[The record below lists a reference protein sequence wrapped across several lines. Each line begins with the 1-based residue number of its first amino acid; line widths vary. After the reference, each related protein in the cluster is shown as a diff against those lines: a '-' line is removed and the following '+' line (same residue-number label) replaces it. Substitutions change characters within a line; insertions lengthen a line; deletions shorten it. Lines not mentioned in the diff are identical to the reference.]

1 MAGDADV
8 RDASSR
14 QRRAGPPTAP
24 SPDQAS
30 AADRAPGRPPD
41 QPAARGPL
49 HTRSRIL
56 RILIP
61 LAVVAL
67 ALWVRTAG
75 LGTPDEPL
83 VDERYYVGGARDLLE
98 HGVEPSYVTPEPGR
112 LPAVHPPL
120 GKWLIGLGIAV
131 LGDRP
136 VGWRAAGAVAGTLT
150 VALVYLCGRR
160 LFGEVA
166 ATAAAFLVA
175 VEDLSVVQSRAAM
188 LDVFLTLWLVAAFW
202 ALLRDRAAQDDVQGT
217 AGRRRWRWRLA
228 AGVLLGCAVATK
240 WSGAYALPVA
250 WLLVLGWAAA
260 RRRAAAG
267 GSEGAARLLWATVR
281 AELAS
286 VISLLVLVPVGVYVA
301 SYAGAFL
308 TGTLNP
314 VTWWEDQVRVLLF
327 HTRLDAAHPYASS
340 AVSWLVVQRPIA
352 YFYEQVPVP
361 TDTGPVDGVAEVLA
375 LGHPLVFLAITPA
388 AVWAA
393 LTWIRRR
400 DHALGAV
407 LLTAAALW
415 LPWTLQDRPM
425 FIFYMTPV
433 VPFVALL
440 QGAALSRLSHRHP
453 AGAALTVVLL
463 AATLALFWFHWPV
476 LTGQPIPYDQWTTR
490 VSDWNRLP
498 LFHFNW
504 V

>member
-14 QRRAGPPTAP
+14 QHRAGPPTAP
-24 SPDQAS
+24 PPDQAPAS
-30 AADRAPGRPPD
+30 DRASGRPPD
-41 QPAARGPL
+41 QPATRGPQD
-49 HTRSRIL
+49 TRSRIL

-61 LAVVAL
+61 VAVVAL

-98 HGVEPSYVTPEPGR
+98 HGVEPSYMAPEPGR

-120 GKWLIGLGIAV
+120 GKWLIGLGVAV

-136 VGWRAAGAVAGTLT
+136 VGWRAAGAAAGTVT
-150 VALVYLCGRR
+150 VVLVYLCGRR
-160 LFGEVA
+160 LFGGAVA
-166 ATAAAFLVA
+166 ATVAAFLLA

-188 LDVFLTLWLVAAFW
+188 LDVFLTLWLVAALW
-202 ALLRDRAAQDDVQGT
+202 ALLRDRATHLGERSS
-217 AGRRRWRWRLA
+217 GRWRWRWRLA
-228 AGVLLGCAVATK
+228 SGVLLGCAVATK

-250 WLLVLGWAAA
+250 WLLVLGWAAG

-267 GSEGAARLLWATVR
+267 GPGRAPRLLLATLR

-286 VISLLVLVPVGVYVA
+286 VVALLILVPVGVYVA

-327 HTRLDAAHPYASS
+327 HTRLDAGHPYASS
-340 AVSWLVVQRPIA
+340 AVSWLVVHRPIA

-375 LGHPLVFLAITPA
+375 LGHPLIFLAVIPV

-393 LTWIRRR
+393 LAWIRRR
-400 DHALGAV
+400 DHAAGVV
-407 LLTAAALW
+407 LLMAAALW
-415 LPWTLQDRPM
+415 LPWTVQDRPM

-433 VPFVALL
+433 IPFVALL
-440 QGAALSRLSHRHP
+440 QGAALSRLAHRP
-453 AGAALTVVLL
+453 AGAALTLVLL

-476 LTGQPIPYDQWTTR
+476 LTGQPIPYDQWTSR

-498 LFHFNW
+498 LFHFDW